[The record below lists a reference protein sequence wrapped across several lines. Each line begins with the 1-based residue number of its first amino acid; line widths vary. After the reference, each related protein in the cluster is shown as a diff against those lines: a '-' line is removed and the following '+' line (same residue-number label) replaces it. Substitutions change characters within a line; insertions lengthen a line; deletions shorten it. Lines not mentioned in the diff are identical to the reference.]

1 MTIPINPWVLV
12 IGILSCVGKLSTLRA
27 ILTARFRDV
36 LPLEECLCSLTRHQG
51 SHSRIINFSVLSE
64 YEEVVC
70 WRHIGFFLNQTM
82 THIGLMVFML
92 TLLDNTLCL
101 AAIEV
106 LSRKA
111 YNCSPRISSVSN
123 NAWFL
128 FDFVYSPSL
137 RHRPKPLIK
146 SVC

>member
-1 MTIPINPWVLV
+1 MTIPMPPLQS
-12 IGILSCVGKLSTLRA
+12 LSSSYRHSFVRCNFDRA
-27 ILTARFRDV
+27 LQRRFTSWGMFMFFNTASGVPQSNNKFFRFKWIWGS
-36 LPLEECLCSLTRHQG
+36 CLLATYR
-51 SHSRIINFSVLSE
+51 V
-64 YEEVVC
+64 
-70 WRHIGFFLNQTM
+70 FLNQTM
-82 THIGLMVFML
+82 THIGPMVFML